1 MDKKESKKQKK
12 ILILCIVVILVV
24 VLTILSIPKK
34 YYLTDGGT
42 VEYKAAIWE
51 YRKVNEMVT
60 DGYRKG
66 SQFKLFGIKL
76 YDNVKFV
83 SNYGDNDDCDEYE
96 DDGVTVKKP
105 ILYLYP
111 TSTTKVTVNF
121 EKENNFT
128 TTYPKFN
135 KEWTVTANPNGDLY
149 DENGNYYYG
158 LYWEEKVKAKVNFD
172 EGFYV
177 EKEDAISFLEEKL
190 EYIGLNAKEKNEFIM
205 YWLPILE
212 SNEKSLV
219 YFELTNERE
228 NFNKIQISPKP
239 DSLLRIAMHV
249 KKVNK
254 KVEIKEQKLT
264 KFNRIGFSAVEW
276 GGIDYND

>member
-1 MDKKESKKQKK
+1 MENKEDTKVTKNKGNK
-12 ILILCIVVILVV
+12 WFIIIIVVLVITI
-24 VLTILSIPKK
+24 LTIFSIPRKHVVNN
-34 YYLTDGGT
+34 G
-42 VEYKAAIWE
+42 EMIIYKATIWE
-51 YRKVNEMVT
+51 YREYDSEEQVT
-60 DGYRKG
+60 DGYMVKKEFR
-66 SQFKLFGIKL
+66 LFGIKL
-76 YDNVKFV
+76 YSGEEFV
-83 SNYGDNDDCDEYE
+83 SNYGPLE
-96 DDGVTVKKP
+96 KKP

-121 EKENNFT
+121 EKENNLT

-158 LYWEEKVKAKVNFD
+158 LYWEEKVKEKVNFD

-190 EYIGLNAKEKNEFIM
+190 EYIGLNAKERNEFIM

-249 KKVNK
+249 KKVNE

-264 KFNRIGFSAVEW
+264 KFNRTGFTAVEW